1 MNHTSGETSAP
12 TLKLVKP
19 DASVRRT
26 RLRDF
31 QTQLMARMQAA
42 QSGTQTAVSQLG
54 VMVGRSRYL
63 VDLREAGEIVSAGN
77 MTKVPLTKDWYLGL
91 ANVRGNLTSVVDLS
105 RFAGGELTPKESSCR
120 VVAFASGL
128 AFSSG
133 LLVSQV
139 LGLRD
144 SSKMEVASMSDE
156 AVASFEN
163 KPWIL
168 NTYKDAD
175 GHLWSELSLSLLV
188 QDQEF
193 LHVGL

>member
-1 MNHTSGETSAP
+1 MSEILSETATTP
-12 TLKLVKP
+12 LKIVKP

-42 QSGTQTAVSQLG
+42 QSGAQVTVSQLG
-54 VMVGRSRYL
+54 VMIGRTRFL
-63 VDLREAGEIVSAGN
+63 IDLREAGEIVTAGN

-105 RFAGGELTPKESSCR
+105 RFDGNELTLRESSCR
-120 VVAFASGL
+120 IVAFASSL
-128 AFSSG
+128 AFNSG

-144 SSKMEVASMSDE
+144 SSRMERQLSGQEGDGSVLQ
-156 AVASFEN
+156 
-163 KPWIL
+163 KPWIV
-168 NTYKDAD
+168 NQYRDGD
-175 GHLWSELSLSLLV
+175 GHIWFEISLSLLV

>member
-1 MNHTSGETSAP
+1 MTQISSETVAQTSKAA
-12 TLKLVKP
+12 KP
-19 DASVRRT
+19 DAGIRRA
-26 RLRDF
+26 RLREF

-42 QSGTQTAVSQLG
+42 QSGSQTTVSQLG
-54 VMVGRSRYL
+54 IMIGRSRYL
-63 VDLREAGEIVSAGN
+63 VALREAGEIVTAGN

-105 RFAGGELTPKESSCR
+105 RFEGNESTLHESSCR

-128 AFSSG
+128 AFNSG

-144 SSKMEVASMSDE
+144 SNKMEKQVLTS
-156 AVASFEN
+156 EN
-163 KPWIL
+163 VDGLVHKPWIVNQYL
-168 NTYKDAD
+168 DVD
-175 GHLWSELSLSLLV
+175 GNLWSELSLSLLV

>member
-1 MNHTSGETSAP
+1 MSDMLSETAVTP
-12 TLKLVKP
+12 AKAAKP

-42 QSGTQTAVSQLG
+42 QSGSQVTVRQLG
-54 VMVGRSRYL
+54 VLIGRSRFL
-63 VDLREAGEIVSAGN
+63 IDLREAGEIVTAGN
-77 MTKVPLTKDWYLGL
+77 MTNVPLTKDWYLGL
-91 ANVRGNLTSVVDLS
+91 ANVRGNLTSVVDLA
-105 RFAGGELTPKESSCR
+105 RFEGNELTKRESSCR
-120 VVAFASGL
+120 VVAFAASL
-128 AFSSG
+128 AFNSG

-144 SSKMEVASMSDE
+144 SSRMEKHLANEEGIAPSL
-156 AVASFEN
+156 
-163 KPWIL
+163 KPWVISQ
-168 NTYKDAD
+168 YRD
-175 GHLWSELSLSLLV
+175 GEGNVWSELSLSSLV